1 MLDLVKCEFWKLKR
15 KKFVLFVIFSALLFP
30 IPFTALVLKGNV
42 GDLNAFDGLY
52 DMLFCIAVP
61 VMLPC
66 ILGIIAA
73 MLFYMER
80 DNATLKNLMA
90 IPVSAWEI
98 ATAKIIVLYFISLLF
113 TCVTLFSAIIGGIIA
128 GSDLGNIWNKL
139 ITAIITAILYATGTL
154 PIIIA
159 IVKFNRSYIF
169 AVILTFF
176 YTMFGFSLA
185 FTGQFTSEK
194 FALITTFDALFNPLN
209 AFLPMPTTL

>member
-52 DMLFCIAVP
+52 DMLSCIAVP

-66 ILGIIAA
+66 ILGIISA

-90 IPVSAWEI
+90 IPVSAWKI

-128 GSDLGNIWNKL
+128 GTDLGNIWNKL
-139 ITAIITAILYATGTL
+139 VDRKTH
-154 PIIIA
+154 
-159 IVKFNRSYIF
+159 V
-169 AVILTFF
+169 
-176 YTMFGFSLA
+176 
-185 FTGQFTSEK
+185 
-194 FALITTFDALFNPLN
+194 
-209 AFLPMPTTL
+209 